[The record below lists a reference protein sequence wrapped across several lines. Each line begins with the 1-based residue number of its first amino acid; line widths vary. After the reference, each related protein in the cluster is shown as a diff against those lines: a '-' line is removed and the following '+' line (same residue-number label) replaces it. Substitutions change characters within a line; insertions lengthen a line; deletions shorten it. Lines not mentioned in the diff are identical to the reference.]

1 MYTRKDAIHLLPTAR
16 TGMNNTNVVSAA
28 VPPQRSLRIPD
39 KIATLQSLL
48 RLLDAL
54 IFLELGAL
62 YLQDNLTLFLLLRAV
77 SQALHNPPAIQLPPV
92 VLINVICFA
101 THLLQ
106 ANPEAKGW
114 ASRGYLHGG
123 LIIDFVG
130 ELGPVS
136 KWRLLSMDLLI
147 FGLQLIVLVV
157 SNEKLKAVG
166 DPEAQQ
172 SHEEP
177 DGQDLEAAEEG
188 RVTGSARPPTET
200 EEGIELQNILP
211 ERSGQS
217 GSDEHKP
224 PTGNDPDEDIINLD
238 MRQGLTFLLRRSR
251 NRTATTTTATGT
263 DSAPGSAGFTEILN
277 RIAAARARAT

>member
-1 MYTRKDAIHLLPTAR
+1 
-16 TGMNNTNVVSAA
+16 MNNTNVVSAA
-28 VPPQRSLRIPD
+28 ISPQRSLRIPD

-54 IFLELGAL
+54 IFLQLGAL

-92 VLINVICFA
+92 ILINLICFA

-136 KWRLLSMDLLI
+136 KWRLVSMDLLI
-147 FGLQLIVLVV
+147 FGLQLVVLVV

-172 SHEEP
+172 PHEAP

-188 RVTGSARPPTET
+188 RVTSSAPPPNET
-200 EEGIELQNILP
+200 EDGIELQSLLP
-211 ERSGQS
+211 EGSGP
-217 GSDEHKP
+217 SDSIETKS
-224 PTGNDPDEDIINLD
+224 PTSNDLDEDIINLD

-251 NRTATTTTATGT
+251 NRTAATTTGT
-263 DSAPGSAGFTEILN
+263 DSAPGSAGFTEILS
-277 RIAAARARAT
+277 RIAAARARAA